1 VITIRRA
8 TPDDATTVHDL
19 IRGLAGHQ
27 DQAWGVTVSVDD
39 LKLLL
44 ARPEVGYLIA
54 ERDGHS
60 IGYVSWL
67 RRISFWSG
75 QDYLH
80 LDDLYVT
87 DAERGNGVGEQ
98 LMHAIAEAAGGKV
111 IRWEVA
117 ESNVAAQRFYARIG
131 ATLASKKIGRWQPA

>member
-1 VITIRRA
+1 MITIRRA
-8 TPDDATTVHDL
+8 APDDAATVHDL
-19 IRGLAGHQ
+19 IHGLAGHQ

-39 LKLLL
+39 LKRLLT
-44 ARPEVGYLIA
+44 RPEVGYLIA
-54 ERDGHS
+54 ERDGHP

-67 RRISFWSG
+67 QRVGFWSG

-87 DAERGNGVGEQ
+87 GTERGNGVGEQ
-98 LMHAIAEAAGGKV
+98 LMRAIAEAADGKV

-117 ESNVAAQRFYARIG
+117 EANAGAHRFYERLG
-131 ATLASKKIGRWQPA
+131 ATLVAKKIGRWQPK